1 VENAESFR
9 EFSRELI
16 LRFERSMRELTAEL
30 RAENQRTRDELVA
43 TREES
48 RRHFEAQQDDMRDLR
63 EDSRAQT
70 RALLRVL
77 DRLDNGGGAAPAT

>member
-1 VENAESFR
+1 MNPYR
-9 EFSRELI
+9 EFAREQQ
-16 LRFERSMRELTAEL
+16 LRFERLMADMRRRDDEDRKVYIARFDALQEDMRE
-30 RAENQRTRDELVA
+30 
-43 TREES
+43 
-48 RRHFEAQQDDMRDLR
+48 LR